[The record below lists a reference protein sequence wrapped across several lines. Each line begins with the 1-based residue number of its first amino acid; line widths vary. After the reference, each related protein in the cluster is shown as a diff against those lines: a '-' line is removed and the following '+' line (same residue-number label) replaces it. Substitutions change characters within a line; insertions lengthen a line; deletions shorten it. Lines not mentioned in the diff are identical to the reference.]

1 MSPRP
6 TPGRPARRLCRSPRV
21 VYANPEKELVRPRR
35 NGLVI
40 RIAHGTYIA
49 KPDTGA
55 PSEPWK
61 PPFEEAAMAYATASY
76 SDRIP
81 VLAGIGAARHWHAIP
96 RAIGATVIAQPE
108 HHRPVNLTTGG
119 RIVFTLRDTTT
130 IDALPVDTTLGTM
143 RVTRLAH
150 LTAALSK
157 APAAKV
163 LRWAAARP
171 KMPDPTTAATTPTGP
186 PTALHHRAAL
196 PRHPEV
202 TLRTAPRSAVTARR
216 DLTERRATSPMPPQD
231 TSPRRRSGEAWTT
244 VASSVGPSTW
254 PVNGAYAAGFDFVL
268 RLPICKGVDRGAVAE
283 LVLGAR

>member
-81 VLAGIGAARHWHAIP
+81 VLACIGAARHWHAIP

-186 PTALHHRAAL
+186 PHSTPPSSGATEASRG
-196 PRHPEV
+196 HP
-202 TLRTAPRSAVTARR
+202 ADRSA
-216 DLTERRATSPMPPQD
+216 ERRHRPP
-231 TSPRRRSGEAWTT
+231 
-244 VASSVGPSTW
+244 
-254 PVNGAYAAGFDFVL
+254 
-268 RLPICKGVDRGAVAE
+268 
-283 LVLGAR
+283 